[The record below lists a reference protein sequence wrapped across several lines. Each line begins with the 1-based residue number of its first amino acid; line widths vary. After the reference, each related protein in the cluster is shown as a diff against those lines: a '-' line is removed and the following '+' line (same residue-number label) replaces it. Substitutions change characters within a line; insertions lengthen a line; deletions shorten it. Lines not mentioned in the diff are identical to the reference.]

1 MNEGMAQEQP
11 RPGLY
16 LKRLRLED
24 LTENDMR
31 WLIRGTDVLQDGT
44 KPKHLMEDTA
54 NGLMQLWRVEGAA
67 KGILATQLIRKP
79 NWKVLEIFMVAGEG
93 IFPQYGRALLAEC
106 RDVARH
112 MGAER
117 IYCGAQDPRLQR
129 FYEKK
134 LNMVPADLRF
144 TTEV

>member
-1 MNEGMAQEQP
+1 
-11 RPGLY
+11 
-16 LKRLRLED
+16 
-24 LTENDMR
+24 MR

-67 KGILATQLIRKP
+67 KGILATQLVRKP
-79 NWKVLEIFMVAGEG
+79 NWKVLELFMVAGEG
-93 IFPQYGRALLAEC
+93 IFPQYGRALLKEC

-112 MGAER
+112 LGAER
-117 IYCGAQDPRLQR
+117 IYCGATDRRLQR

-134 LNMVPADLRF
+134 LGMEPADQRF
-144 TTEV
+144 TVEV